1 MDKETAVLKKRIT
14 DLANQSYRNNM
25 FTFTSFLSLAEQQLI
40 DEVKRELG
48 SIQVT
53 LFGGN
58 DLSERAVARFGNPEE
73 LGYEENFPI
82 VCVHIK
88 PLIKKFADSLSHRDF
103 LGALMNLGI
112 ERSTIGDIN
121 VRENEC
127 YLFCL
132 DKMASYICDELT
144 RVKHTSVMC
153 SVTEIVDDVLQV
165 EPTSYEILVSSNR
178 IDGVVSKVYN
188 LSRAQSVEL
197 FRSKRIY
204 VNGRCQENNS
214 YFLKEGETVTV
225 RGFGK
230 FVFIKQLAVTKKEK
244 LRLEIGKYEG

>member
-1 MDKETAVLKKRIT
+1 MDKETEVLKKRIT

-40 DEVKRELG
+40 DEVKKEIG
-48 SIQVT
+48 TVHVT

-58 DLSERAVARFGNPEE
+58 DLSERVIARFGNPEE
-73 LGYEENFPI
+73 LGYEQEFPI
-82 VCVHIK
+82 VCVHMK
-88 PLIKKFADSLSHRDF
+88 PLVKKFADVLTHRDF

-121 VRENEC
+121 IKENEC

-132 DKMASYICDELT
+132 DKMAPYICNELT

-153 SVTEIVDDVLQV
+153 SVTDMAQDILQV
-165 EPTSYEILVSSNR
+165 EPTYYEILVSSSR
-178 IDGVVSKVYN
+178 IDGVISKVYH
-188 LSRAQSVEL
+188 LSRSQSIEL
-197 FRSKRIY
+197 FRAKRVF
-204 VNGRCQENNS
+204 VNGKCQENNS
-214 YFLKEGETVTV
+214 YFLKEGETITV

-230 FVFIKQLAVTKKEK
+230 FLYTRQIAVTKKDK
-244 LRLEIGKYEG
+244 LRLEIGKFEG